1 MVLISWDY
9 KIQDPV
15 LIMIGDL
22 WVLLKHCMFFL
33 ICLWPNWREAW
44 ALHFNY
50 CWLRARDVINIKDQ
64 LKPARLSRGFNT
76 KHTPSA
82 TNPQPVLIWSLCTHS
97 SKGQELLMARMTAEM
112 AMKTAET
119 ELPSFLATLSHSFL
133 LRSFCV
139 STSSNDQKAI
149 KLQTRE

>member
-15 LIMIGDL
+15 LMMISDL
-22 WVLLKHCMFFL
+22 WVQLKHCMFFL
-33 ICLWPNWREAW
+33 ICLWSNWREAW
-44 ALHFNY
+44 ALRFNY
-50 CWLRARDVINIKDQ
+50 CWLRAGDVISIKDH

-82 TNPQPVLIWSLCTHS
+82 TNPQPALIRSLCTHS
-97 SKGQELLMARMTAEM
+97 SKGQELLMARMTTEM
-112 AMKTAET
+112 AMKAAET
-119 ELPSFLATLSHSFL
+119 ELPSFLAPLSRSFSL
-133 LRSFCV
+133 CSFCV
-139 STSSNDQKAI
+139 STSPNDQKAI